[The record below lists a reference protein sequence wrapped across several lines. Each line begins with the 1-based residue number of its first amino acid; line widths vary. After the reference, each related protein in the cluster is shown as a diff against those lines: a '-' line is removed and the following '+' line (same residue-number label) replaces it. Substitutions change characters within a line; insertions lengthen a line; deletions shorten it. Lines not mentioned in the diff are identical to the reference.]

1 MPNKLVNAFPS
12 IIIRSPLHPIMSS
25 KYAIIEFKGRKSGR
39 IYRTPVAYVR
49 DGDEVL
55 LSTDSPWYRNVAGGA
70 HVRLRLRGRM
80 VGGIADTVTD
90 TDASTAILR
99 KLVDEIPSYSRPA
112 GLAKE
117 NGRVSDAEI
126 HRAIGAGR
134 VSIVVTLEAPS

>member
-1 MPNKLVNAFPS
+1 MPNKLINAFPS

-126 HRAIGAGR
+126 RRAIGAGR

>member
-1 MPNKLVNAFPS
+1 
-12 IIIRSPLHPIMSS
+12 MSS

-55 LSTDSPWYRNVAGGA
+55 LSTDSPWYRNVASGA
-70 HVRLRLRGRM
+70 HVRLLLRGRM
-80 VGGIADTVTD
+80 VGGIADTVID
-90 TDASTAILR
+90 PDASTAILR

-126 HRAIGAGR
+126 RRAIGAGR
-134 VSIVVTLEAPS
+134 VSIAVTLDAPS

>member
-55 LSTDSPWYRNVAGGA
+55 LSTDSPWYRNVASGA
-70 HVRLRLRGRM
+70 HVRLLLRGRM
-80 VGGIADTVTD
+80 VGGIADTVID
-90 TDASTAILR
+90 PDASTAILR

-126 HRAIGAGR
+126 RRAIGAGR
-134 VSIVVTLEAPS
+134 VSIAVTLDAPS

>member
-55 LSTDSPWYRNVAGGA
+55 LSTDSPWYRNVASGA
-70 HVRLRLRGRM
+70 HVRLLLRGRM
-80 VGGIADTVTD
+80 VGGIADTVID
-90 TDASTAILR
+90 PDASTAILR
-99 KLVDEIPSYSRPA
+99 KLVDEIPSYARP
-112 GLAKE
+112 
-117 NGRVSDAEI
+117 
-126 HRAIGAGR
+126 
-134 VSIVVTLEAPS
+134 